1 MIIFMYVDNFL
12 VEMIVC
18 ERVVIRVL
26 LGQKPVSCSH
36 PPVCESLCVYIVC
49 ESLDPG
55 LCV

>member
-1 MIIFMYVDNFL
+1 MIIIMYVDNFL
-12 VEMIVC
+12 VDMIMC